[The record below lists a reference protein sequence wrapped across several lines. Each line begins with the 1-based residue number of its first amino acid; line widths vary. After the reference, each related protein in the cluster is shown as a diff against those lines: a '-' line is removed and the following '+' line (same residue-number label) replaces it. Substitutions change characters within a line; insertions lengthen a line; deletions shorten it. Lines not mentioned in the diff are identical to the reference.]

1 MKFISDFYQ
10 QKASNKDTENNCIE
24 LMWAGENLTN
34 IYTSCYICTLIDII
48 YF

>member
-10 QKASNKDTENNCIE
+10 QKASNKDSENNCIE

-34 IYTSCYICTLIDII
+34 ISRRIGFHKLLYMHSN
-48 YF
+48 